1 MDKEYLSNIDA
12 ALLKVEDP
20 TNLMM
25 VTAAIV
31 FSEPIEFEQLLATI
45 EKRLLRINRFRQ
57 KVIYQPK
64 GTDKPFWEYDPD
76 FNIRNHLVKVSIPE
90 PFSESS
96 FIDLISQLA
105 STPLDLQKP
114 AWQFHFVENYG
125 GRCALVCRLHHC
137 IADGMALVQVLLSLT
152 DSDPSYR
159 SSNIEMETIITPN
172 GHDRNEYVKLALD
185 SFNASNQAVAEILS
199 TTRYL
204 FRNPKR
210 MISSANKGLDAANVI
225 KEFLL
230 LEPDPDTVLSG
241 ELGVNKRAAYSQPI
255 SLDEV
260 KTIRDK
266 LGGTVND
273 VLMSAMTGSLRRYL
287 ELSGEPVD
295 DFNIRVT
302 VPVNL
307 RSPEDIGK
315 LGNKMGAVFVSIPI
329 DTAEPEE
336 RLYLIRNRMDNRKK
350 TPEGTV
356 FFYLLNALGMVS
368 ESFANKLIH
377 LLGNRATAVLT
388 NVKGP
393 SNRLC
398 LAGSPIETILYW
410 VPTTGHLGVGISIIS
425 YAGDVRLGVITDQ
438 ALVPDPETLVD
449 SFHQDFDKLLAS
461 AKSKEKDIS
470 FKQSSEKLI
479 AAIEEL
485 DAVIDGI
492 ND

>member
-1 MDKEYLSNIDA
+1 
-12 ALLKVEDP
+12 
-20 TNLMM
+20 
-25 VTAAIV
+25 
-31 FSEPIEFEQLLATI
+31 
-45 EKRLLRINRFRQ
+45 
-57 KVIYQPK
+57 
-64 GTDKPFWEYDPD
+64 
-76 FNIRNHLVKVSIPE
+76 
-90 PFSESS
+90 
-96 FIDLISQLA
+96 
-105 STPLDLQKP
+105 
-114 AWQFHFVENYG
+114 
-125 GRCALVCRLHHC
+125 
-137 IADGMALVQVLLSLT
+137 
-152 DSDPSYR
+152 
-159 SSNIEMETIITPN
+159 
-172 GHDRNEYVKLALD
+172 
-185 SFNASNQAVAEILS
+185 
-199 TTRYL
+199 
-204 FRNPKR
+204 
-210 MISSANKGLDAANVI
+210 
-225 KEFLL
+225 
-230 LEPDPDTVLSG
+230 
-241 ELGVNKRAAYSQPI
+241 
-255 SLDEV
+255 
-260 KTIRDK
+260 
-266 LGGTVND
+266 
-273 VLMSAMTGSLRRYL
+273 
-287 ELSGEPVD
+287 
-295 DFNIRVT
+295 
-302 VPVNL
+302 
-307 RSPEDIGK
+307 
-315 LGNKMGAVFVSIPI
+315 MGAVFVSIPI